1 MNTKHTFYRHTMPP
15 VLTAA
20 LLLAG
25 CTPGTPEA
33 APAPAPEEAALSD
46 QERFEQIIDDLF
58 QDTLTSSGLM
68 MHSTLSRPEDY
79 GMTEFPETL
88 GDYSLQEILD
98 NYAELRDDYTELRSI
113 NPKNLSPE
121 LQVDYDVLMGYL
133 ETEKKGEPYAL
144 YDHPFSSISGMQ
156 VELPIIL
163 AEYSFRD
170 REDVDHYLS
179 LLADLDECYAQLLEY
194 VQKQTEA
201 GIYLSDLTIDGILDS
216 CKVYLDAPEEGMMAE
231 TFETRL
237 GSLPELTEEERAS
250 YLAENEEILKNDFT
264 RAYALLTEG
273 LKDLKG
279 HLEQPVGTSALP
291 DGKKYY
297 EYLLHSSTFTSY
309 KNPESLRDAI
319 AARMQ
324 KELTRAYELM
334 SDHPELTRDIY
345 TFQPPITDPSE
356 ALLDLQE
363 KLLTDFPQMPACAY
377 EVRMLQEALEEFSS
391 PAFYLTPPIDTQDEN
406 YIYINRSSVSTQ
418 EDIYTVMAHE
428 GYPGHLYQC
437 NYFNRTND
445 SRLRA
450 LMSFSCY
457 VEGWA
462 TYVQYLAYGWEDG
475 ITPELAELLAIN
487 ESVYLAL
494 YALVDYQ
501 VNYEGMTVDQLTQFM
516 KEALGISSPEGAR
529 QLYQLVCE
537 DPANY
542 MKYYVGY
549 LEITEMRETAEMLLG
564 DRFSPKAFH
573 TFLLDFGPA
582 PFPVIRDHFSDW
594 LAEQPVPGQ

>member
-1 MNTKHTFYRHTMPP
+1 MNKKHTFHRH
-15 VLTAA
+15 VLPLILSAV

-25 CTPGTPEA
+25 CTPRASGSP
-33 APAPAPEEAALSD
+33 PAPSSEASAPSD
-46 QERFEQIIDDLF
+46 QELFEQIVDDLF
-58 QDTLTSSGLM
+58 QDTLSSSGLI

-79 GMTEFPETL
+79 GITEFPETL
-88 GDYSLQEILD
+88 GDYSLQETLD
-98 NYAELRDDYTELRSI
+98 NYEELREDYDKLGAIDRQA
-113 NPKNLSPE
+113 LSPD
-121 LQVDYDVLMGYL
+121 LQMDYDVLMAYL

-163 AEYSFRD
+163 AEYNFRD
-170 REDVDHYLS
+170 QEDVDHYLT

-194 VQKQTEA
+194 VQAQTDA
-201 GIYLSDLTIDGILDS
+201 GIFLSDLTIDGILDS
-216 CKVYLDAPEEGMMAE
+216 CQIYLDAPEDGMMAE
-231 TFETRL
+231 TFEARL
-237 GSLPELTEEERAS
+237 NTLPDLTEEDRAS
-250 YLAENEEILKNDFT
+250 CLARNKEILQNDFT
-264 RAYALLTEG
+264 HAYRLLTDG
-273 LKDLKG
+273 LKELKG
-279 HLEQPVGTSALP
+279 HMELPVGASSLP
-291 DGKKYY
+291 DGKNYY
-297 EYLLHSSTFTSY
+297 EYLLQSSTFTSY
-309 KNPESLRDAI
+309 KNPRSLKDAI

-324 KELTRAYELM
+324 KELSRAYELM
-334 SDHPELTRDIY
+334 SGHPELTRSIY
-345 TFQPPITDPSE
+345 TFQAPISDPAE

-363 KLLTDFPQMPACAY
+363 KLLTDFPQMPACSY
-377 EVRMLQEALEEFSS
+377 EIRMLPEALEEFSS

-418 EDIYTVMAHE
+418 KNIYTVMAHE

-437 NYFNRTND
+437 NYFNRANG

-501 VNYEGMTVDQLTQFM
+501 VNYEGMTIDQLARFM
-516 KEALGISSPEGAR
+516 EKTLGITSPEAAR

-549 LEITEMRETAEMLLG
+549 LEITEMRETAEQLLK
-564 DRFSPKAFH
+564 DNFSLKAFH

-594 LAEQPVPGQ
+594 LAAQ